1 MGNFKA
7 GRWSGTSQ
15 LWWTGGTPGDAVTL
29 DVPVKASGRHEVF
42 AILTKAPDYATVNV
56 SFDDGPT
63 VGPIDLYDP
72 QVIQTLPVSLGRFDP
87 EPGTHTF
94 SIEITGTNP
103 KAVPAYM
110 AGLDCLYLIPVAEE
124 PVASS
129 AAVAPQTLSRVAPKE
144 TR

>member
-1 MGNFKA
+1 M
-7 GRWSGTSQ
+7 
-15 LWWTGGTPGDAVTL
+15 
-29 DVPVKASGRHEVF
+29 
-42 AILTKAPDYATVNV
+42 
-56 SFDDGPT
+56 
-63 VGPIDLYDP
+63 GPIDLYDP
-72 QVIQTLPVSLGRFDP
+72 QVTQALPVSLGRFDL

-103 KAVPAYM
+103 KAVPASM

-144 TR
+144 TRLPQQTPLPTAPPLPENASTASCRRWSRR